1 MSGPFAGPPGGV
13 PVRSFSIAESS
24 ILSLGKNASELAFFS
39 RLIRTLAMPK
49 ILPLGKMQVNLL
61 LPSLIR
67 TLASPKILRLGKN
80 ASELAFFSRLIRIF
94 AGTETVPMLYVAKYS
109 QDQDRRTARDLLRR
123 NSPPPNLIDTH
134 RAGPAAGVPRMIR
147 FIRAFPR
154 AFCSSIFSII
164 LKTLCK

>member
-1 MSGPFAGPPGGV
+1 MQSLRYF
-13 PVRSFSIAESS
+13 RSE
-24 ILSLGKNASELAFFS
+24 
-39 RLIRTLAMPK
+39 
-49 ILPLGKMQVNLL
+49 KMQANLL

-123 NSPPPNLIDTH
+123 NSPPPLPNLIDTH

>member
-39 RLIRTLAMPK
+39 RLIR
-49 ILPLGKMQVNLL
+49 I
-61 LPSLIR
+61 
-67 TLASPKILRLGKN
+67 LASPKILRLGKN

-123 NSPPPNLIDTH
+123 NSPPRI
-134 RAGPAAGVPRMIR
+134 
-147 FIRAFPR
+147 
-154 AFCSSIFSII
+154 
-164 LKTLCK
+164 

>member
-1 MSGPFAGPPGGV
+1 M
-13 PVRSFSIAESS
+13 
-24 ILSLGKNASELAFFS
+24 
-39 RLIRTLAMPK
+39 AMPK

-123 NSPPPNLIDTH
+123 NSPPRI
-134 RAGPAAGVPRMIR
+134 
-147 FIRAFPR
+147 
-154 AFCSSIFSII
+154 
-164 LKTLCK
+164 